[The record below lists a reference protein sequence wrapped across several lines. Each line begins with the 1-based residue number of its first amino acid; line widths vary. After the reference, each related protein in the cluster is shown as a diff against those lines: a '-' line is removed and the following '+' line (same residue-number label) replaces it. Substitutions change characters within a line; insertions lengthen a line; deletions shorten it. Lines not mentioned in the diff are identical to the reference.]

1 MHMIRVFIGL
11 IALLPAWVIAAGDAE
26 AGKVLAAPCAAC
38 HGQNGVAVVP
48 GAPNLAGQNRRYLES
63 QLLRYQSGARVAPLM
78 TGQVTN
84 MTPIDLENLA
94 AYFGAMPAPVGQA
107 SGDQI
112 AVGEQIYR
120 GGIADRRVPA
130 CTACHSPTG
139 SGNGPAGYPRL
150 GGQQSD
156 YVIAQLTAYREG
168 VRATD
173 EAYGNTMRQA
183 VNGLTDGQIRAVA
196 SYIQGLH

>member
-1 MHMIRVFIGL
+1 MIRVFIGL
-11 IALLPAWVIAAGDAE
+11 IVLLPAWVIAAGDAE
-26 AGKVLAAPCAAC
+26 AGKALAAPCAAC
-38 HGQNGVAVVP
+38 HGQDGVATVP
-48 GAPNLAGQNRRYLES
+48 GSPNLAGQNPRYLEA
-63 QLLRYQSGARVAPLM
+63 QLIRYQSGARVAPLM

-84 MTPIDLENLA
+84 MTPTDLENLA
-94 AYFGAMPAPVGQA
+94 AYFAAMPSPVGQA

-120 GGIADRRVPA
+120 GGIADKRVPA

-156 YVIAQLTAYREG
+156 YVITQLTAYREG
-168 VRATD
+168 HRATD

-183 VNGLTDGQIRAVA
+183 VHGLTDGEIGAVA

>member
-1 MHMIRVFIGL
+1 MIRVFIGL

-38 HGQNGVAVVP
+38 HGPNGVAVVP